1 MLVEQTVG
9 DGVKG
14 ALQKLPVDRVSRE
27 GPQFQAEVP
36 EEPLQARPFGREAD
50 DPRACLE
57 ILTAAEAL
65 ASVKGQECLAAK
77 ALPMDAT
84 HDLELLPPRAPSP
97 PARPPPSF

>member
-1 MLVEQTVG
+1 MR
-9 DGVKG
+9 DGTQG
-14 ALQKLPVDRVSRE
+14 GLQKLLPVDRVTRE

-57 ILTAAEAL
+57 MLSAAEAL
-65 ASVKGQECLAAK
+65 ASVKGKECLSAK

-84 HDLELLPPRAPSP
+84 HDLELLPPRAAPSP
-97 PARPPPSF
+97 LLALTLPACC